1 MELKNNNRDR
11 EYPFWDQVVVR
22 LRNQQRIFV
31 GEKPQDSEDQSGQRH
46 SKTKVVDLMSN
57 KNKGLMVFTS
67 ELFGDL
73 RIITIDGEETFN
85 LSDVCFGLGYTKKNS
100 DGKLFL
106 RKDKI
111 ENICESL
118 DIKGVS
124 LGDTEYKITKEI
136 DFDKTYISEDNFY
149 DLCLESRAKN
159 ARTFRRWVTSEV
171 LPSIRKHGCYIGE
184 DPDVQY
190 ISNELRF
197 SSKRTIKTFASAN
210 VYELKALY
218 SEFVNFMNSEYKN
231 KTDRRIAGYKSVEKG
246 LQQNHDN
253 IARQD
258 VTKIGDC
265 YNIRLLKEQVIL
277 DRTKLEKK
285 SLGGDKGSKT
295 KEIRYLNQIVEKLLS

>member
-1 MELKNNNRDR
+1 MSNNDNKNN
-11 EYPFWDQVVVR
+11 
-22 LRNQQRIFV
+22 
-31 GEKPQDSEDQSGQRH
+31 
-46 SKTKVVDLMSN
+46 
-57 KNKGLMVFTS
+57 NKGLMVFSS

-73 RIITIDGEETFN
+73 RIMTIDGEETFN
-85 LSDVCFGLGYTKKNS
+85 LSDVCFGLGYTKLAK
-100 DGKLFL
+100 GKLYL
-106 RKDKI
+106 RKDEI
-111 ENICESL
+111 ENICETL
-118 DIKGVS
+118 DIKGLS
-124 LGDTEYKITKEI
+124 GGDNSFLITKDI
-136 DFDKTYISEDNFY
+136 DFENTYISEDNFY

-184 DPDVQY
+184 DADVQY

-197 SSKRTIKTFASAN
+197 SSKRTIKTFASAD

-218 SEFVNFMNSEYKN
+218 NDFVNFMNSEYKH
-231 KTDRRIAGYKSVEKG
+231 KTDRRISGYKSVEKG
-246 LQQNHDN
+246 LQQLHDN

-265 YNIRLLKEQVIL
+265 YNIRLLKEQIIL

-295 KEIRYLNQIVEKLLS
+295 KEIRYLNHIVEKLLS